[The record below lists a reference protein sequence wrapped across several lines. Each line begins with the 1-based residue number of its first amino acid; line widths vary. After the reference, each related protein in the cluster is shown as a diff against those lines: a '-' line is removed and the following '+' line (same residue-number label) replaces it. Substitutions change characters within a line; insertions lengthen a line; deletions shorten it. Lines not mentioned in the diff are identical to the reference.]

1 MKPAY
6 GWLALA
12 LVVLYGCGGAA
23 HEEALGF
30 CKILANGQAGFA
42 EANATEKDLGVAASA
57 WADGIIKGGAGSGD
71 QLLQN
76 AKVAGDM
83 ANSAGQVSTQI
94 GQLRKAVYDQPLKEE
109 FVQGVRSTL
118 ITQLTSRQRT
128 LQELRTT
135 LTESAAQFRE
145 LSQTRAYKGDSYPT
159 AIDKLNQMLQGR
171 KAPEDALGHALSAL
185 KEQYGIKDAEFATQ
199 SAAK

>member
-1 MKPAY
+1 VKPAY

-12 LVVLYGCGGAA
+12 AVALCGCGGAA
-23 HEEALGF
+23 HQEALGF
-30 CKILANGQAGFA
+30 CRILANGQAGFA
-42 EANATEKDLGVAASA
+42 GANATEKDLGVAASA
-57 WADGIIKGGAGSGD
+57 WADVLIKGGAGRGD

-83 ANSAGQVSTQI
+83 ANSADQVSTQI

-128 LQELRTT
+128 LQELRSAF
-135 LTESAAQFRE
+135 TESAAQFRE
-145 LSQTRAYKGDSYPT
+145 LSQMRAYKGDSYPT
-159 AIDKLNQMLQGR
+159 AIDKLNQMLQGH
-171 KAPEDALGHALSAL
+171 KPPEDAVGNALAAL
-185 KEQYGIKDAEFATQ
+185 KEQYGIKDADFATQ